1 MRMRVRAAP
10 RTGAMDE
17 EASERVERM
26 RSSLLSCRLT
36 RPQVSL
42 TEAAPR
48 RRFGTV
54 CSEPVRFF
62 GVYFRTM
69 CAESGP
75 ARVGAGPLESGSD
88 DADQKARCRIACLT
102 SAMALVISMPRGQ
115 ASVQLKVVR
124 QRHTPSLSLRISR
137 RMSPPS
143 SRESKMKRCAVT
155 LAAGP
160 KYCPS
165 VQNTGHDEV
174 QAAQRMHFVVSSKA

>member
-36 RPQVSL
+36 RPQASL

-54 CSEPVRFF
+54 CSEPVRIF
-62 GVYFRTM
+62 GVYVSTM

-75 ARVGAGPLESGSD
+75 APVGAGPQEPGAD
-88 DADQKARCRIACLT
+88 DEDQKARC
-102 SAMALVISMPRGQ
+102 G
-115 ASVQLKVVR
+115 
-124 QRHTPSLSLRISR
+124 
-137 RMSPPS
+137 
-143 SRESKMKRCAVT
+143 
-155 LAAGP
+155 LA
-160 KYCPS
+160 
-165 VQNTGHDEV
+165 
-174 QAAQRMHFVVSSKA
+174 